1 MKTALVTGG
10 TRGIG
15 QAIAENLSR
24 DYQVI
29 TVGRSST
36 ANEQGDLLDA
46 QFRDYLVS
54 KYSPDVFVNNAALLS
69 KNLQTMMQMNGV
81 IAVELLM
88 KFYEKMSSGTI
99 INISSISA
107 YKTNLAKEP
116 DIRIAYA
123 TAKKY
128 LRDASIALSASKNK
142 NIRVMCLSPGAT
154 HTPMIKLIANYEP
167 VLDHY
172 ENYHWDKSICW
183 LRPYEVADTVRW
195 MLDLPPWATVQ
206 ELVLDNHYSQ
216 AINF

>member
-1 MKTALVTGG
+1 MKTALITGG

-15 QAIAENLSR
+15 QAIAQNLSK
-24 DYQVI
+24 DHIVI
-29 TVGRSST
+29 TVGRSSG
-36 ANEQGDLLDA
+36 ADEQGDLLDDK
-46 QFRDYLVS
+46 FRDHLIN
-54 KYSPDVFVNNAALLS
+54 KYCPDVFVNNAALLS

-81 IAVELLM
+81 VAVELLM

-99 INISSISA
+99 INLSSISA
-107 YKTNLAKEP
+107 YKTNMVKEP

-142 NIRVMCLSPGAT
+142 NVRVMCLSPGAT
-154 HTPMIKLIANYEP
+154 HTSMLKLITSYEP

-172 ENYHWDKSICW
+172 DNYQWNTSVCW
-183 LRPYEVADTVRW
+183 LRPQEVASTVRW